1 MNRKSALKSITGLA
15 MAALAP
21 FAAARPAGAAGAPHK
36 AQNVVVHLS
45 DSEGE
50 HALHAAFMGI
60 GLATALRQTGA
71 DVTLMLDVSA
81 PNLAKTAWR
90 DKGLPAPASAMP
102 SAPSM
107 PPMRLGDAL
116 AGFVRAGG
124 SIRLCPHCSRM
135 CGVMP
140 GDTVPGAQMAGE
152 GELARIVFNADKVV
166 DY

>member
-1 MNRKSALKSITGLA
+1 MNRKNALKSITGLA

-21 FAAARPAGAAGAPHK
+21 FAARSAGASAPHRP
-36 AQNVVVHLS
+36 QNVVIHLS

-60 GLATALRQTGA
+60 GLATALRRMGA

-81 PNLAKTAWR
+81 PNLAKTAWSG
-90 DKGLPAPASAMP
+90 KSLAPASTMP
-102 SAPSM
+102 APSM
-107 PPMRLGDAL
+107 PPMRLGDVL

-124 SIRLCPHCSRM
+124 SIRLCPHCSKM